1 MEGAKSNLT
10 RPHSGHMRRRLLSLT
25 LGALLTLA
33 LPARAVSQPA
43 LALQHLPVVYQ
54 GWNDCGPASI
64 AMVLAYY
71 DFTVPVQ
78 TISRA
83 TKPSPGS
90 YMQVEAIERFVG
102 RYGLRAVQIRG
113 SQIPLLKNLI
123 ALGVPSIVL
132 QYAQEVGKVPHF
144 RVIRGFDDRL
154 SRLYLADPLIGYAY
168 ISYQDFDTLWNTQG
182 RISVAVYPPAM
193 HAQVMRALG
202 VGG

>member
-10 RPHSGHMRRRLLSLT
+10 RPHSDHMRRRFLSLT

-83 TKPSPGS
+83 TKPSPAS
-90 YMQVEAIERFVG
+90 YMQVEAIERFVS
-102 RYGLRAVQIRG
+102 RYGLRSVQIRG
-113 SQIPLLKNLI
+113 SQIPC
-123 ALGVPSIVL
+123 
-132 QYAQEVGKVPHF
+132 
-144 RVIRGFDDRL
+144 
-154 SRLYLADPLIGYAY
+154 
-168 ISYQDFDTLWNTQG
+168 
-182 RISVAVYPPAM
+182 
-193 HAQVMRALG
+193 
-202 VGG
+202 

>member
-1 MEGAKSNLT
+1 
-10 RPHSGHMRRRLLSLT
+10 MRRRFLSLT

-83 TKPSPGS
+83 TKPSPAS
-90 YMQVEAIERFVG
+90 YMQVEAIERFVS
-102 RYGLRAVQIRG
+102 RYGLRSVQIRG
-113 SQIPLLKNLI
+113 SQIPC
-123 ALGVPSIVL
+123 
-132 QYAQEVGKVPHF
+132 
-144 RVIRGFDDRL
+144 
-154 SRLYLADPLIGYAY
+154 
-168 ISYQDFDTLWNTQG
+168 
-182 RISVAVYPPAM
+182 
-193 HAQVMRALG
+193 
-202 VGG
+202 